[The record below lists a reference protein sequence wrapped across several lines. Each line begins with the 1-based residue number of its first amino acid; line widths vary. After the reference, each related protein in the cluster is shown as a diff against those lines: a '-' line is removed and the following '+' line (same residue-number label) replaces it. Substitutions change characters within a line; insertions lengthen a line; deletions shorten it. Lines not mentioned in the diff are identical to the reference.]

1 MKVEASTIRR
11 TVTIDIDPEEAAELC
26 TIIARIDSDVK
37 EESASL
43 RRLFSAF
50 AAVRDGRELG
60 GH

>member
-1 MKVEASTIRR
+1 MESTN
-11 TVTIDIDPEEAAELC
+11 PAELC
-26 TIIARIDSDVK
+26 TIIARIDGDVK

-43 RRLFSAF
+43 RRLFGAF

>member
-1 MKVEASTIRR
+1 MNIQASTIRR

-26 TIIARIDSDVK
+26 TIISGVDGQVK
-37 EESASL
+37 EGSTPL